1 MPNSASFFSTVP
13 AMTSSSVPRAG
24 ISGVRPGRMQ
34 GALCAERTLGC
45 KRRPRG
51 SVAVRAQAAYVPRRG
66 KGRAPAMIVTA
77 RVRFGSSVLVASL
90 LAAAAGCGPA
100 AAEPQAGGI
109 ALASH
114 LAIYDLKL
122 ANSRGKRS
130 LEAVQGR
137 IVYDFSSACEGYGLQ
152 FRQVTSLDSGEGKS
166 ALSDLRATSWED
178 AEAKS
183 FRFNSQNFLDDRLV
197 ENVAGKL
204 AKPEQKRFSAGAAVF
219 PTEHMRD
226 ILAAA
231 HAGKSLLQLNV
242 YDGSDNGQK
251 VYQSLTVIGRKIAPN
266 ERKPTDAAGSQ
277 SALGD
282 LDRWPVTISYFEKT
296 EQTGEQTPVYSISFE
311 LYDNGISRALVLDY
325 GDFAVSG
332 DMTSLELRD
341 TKPCR

>member
-1 MPNSASFFSTVP
+1 
-13 AMTSSSVPRAG
+13 
-24 ISGVRPGRMQ
+24 
-34 GALCAERTLGC
+34 
-45 KRRPRG
+45 
-51 SVAVRAQAAYVPRRG
+51 
-66 KGRAPAMIVTA
+66 MIVTA

-197 ENVAGKL
+197 ENVDGNAERQSDGVAVKL

-277 SALGD
+277 SALAD
-282 LDRWPVTISYFEKT
+282 LERWPVTISYFEKT

>member
-1 MPNSASFFSTVP
+1 MTVSARF
-13 AMTSSSVPRAG
+13 
-24 ISGVRPGRMQ
+24 
-34 GALCAERTLGC
+34 
-45 KRRPRG
+45 
-51 SVAVRAQAAYVPRRG
+51 
-66 KGRAPAMIVTA
+66 
-77 RVRFGSSVLVASL
+77 RFGSSILFAGL

-100 AAEPQAGGI
+100 AGEPQAGGI

-130 LEAVQGR
+130 LEAVKGR

-166 ALSDLRATSWED
+166 ALSDLRATSFED

-197 ENVAGKL
+197 ENVDGNAERQSDDVAVKL
-204 AKPEQKRFSAGAAVF
+204 SKPEQKRFSAGTALF
-219 PTEHMRD
+219 PTQHMRD

-231 HAGKSLLQLNV
+231 HAGKSLLQVNV

-251 VYQSLTVIGRKIAPN
+251 VYQSLTVIGRKIAPD
-266 ERKPTDAAGSQ
+266 EHKPADAAAGQ
-277 SALGD
+277 QALAG

-296 EQTGEQTPVYSISFE
+296 DQTGEQTPVYSISFE

-325 GDFAVSG
+325 GDFSVSG
-332 DMTSLELRD
+332 DMTSLELKD
-341 TKPCR
+341 TKPCK

>member
-1 MPNSASFFSTVP
+1 MIANARARFAS
-13 AMTSSSVPRAG
+13 
-24 ISGVRPGRMQ
+24 
-34 GALCAERTLGC
+34 L
-45 KRRPRG
+45 
-51 SVAVRAQAAYVPRRG
+51 
-66 KGRAPAMIVTA
+66 
-77 RVRFGSSVLVASL
+77 VLVASL
-90 LAAAAGCGPA
+90 VGVPLGCGPGV
-100 AAEPQAGGI
+100 AEPQAGGV

-130 LEAVQGR
+130 LEAVRGR

-152 FRQVTSLDSGEGKS
+152 FRQVTSLDSGEGKT

-178 AEAKS
+178 ADAKS

-197 ENVAGKL
+197 ENVDGNAERQTDGVAVKL
-204 AKPEQKRFSAGAAVF
+204 SKPEKKQFSAGSAVF

-226 ILAAA
+226 ILVAAR
-231 HAGKSLLQLNV
+231 AGKSLLQVIV

-266 ERKPTDAAGSQ
+266 ERKPTDAAGNQ
-277 SALGD
+277 SALAD

-296 EQTGEQTPVYSISFE
+296 DQGGEQTPVYSISFE

-325 GDFAVSG
+325 GDFAVAG
-332 DMTSLELRD
+332 DMTSLEMRD

>member
-1 MPNSASFFSTVP
+1 
-13 AMTSSSVPRAG
+13 
-24 ISGVRPGRMQ
+24 
-34 GALCAERTLGC
+34 
-45 KRRPRG
+45 
-51 SVAVRAQAAYVPRRG
+51 
-66 KGRAPAMIVTA
+66 MIATA
-77 RVRFGSSVLVASL
+77 RLGSATCALVAGFL
-90 LAAAAGCGPA
+90 AGAAAFTPA
-100 AAEPQAGGI
+100 AAEPQAGGV

-130 LEAVQGR
+130 LEAVRGR

-152 FRQVTSLDSGEGKS
+152 FRQVTSLDSGEGKT

-183 FRFNSQNFLDDRLV
+183 FRFTSQNFLDDRMV
-197 ENVAGKL
+197 EDVDGNAERQPDGVAVKL
-204 AKPEQKRFSAGAAVF
+204 TKPEQKQFSAGRAVF
-219 PTEHMRD
+219 PTEHMRE

-231 HAGKSLLQLNV
+231 HAGKSLLQIEV

-251 VYQSLTVIGRKIAPN
+251 VYQSLTVIGRKVAPD
-266 ERKPTDAAGSQ
+266 ERKPTDAAAGQ
-277 SALGD
+277 SALAG
-282 LDRWPVTISYFEKT
+282 LDRWPVTISYFDKT
-296 EQTGEQTPVYSISFE
+296 NQSGEQTPVYSIGFE

-332 DMTSLELRD
+332 DMTSLELKD

>member
-1 MPNSASFFSTVP
+1 
-13 AMTSSSVPRAG
+13 MTAT
-24 ISGVRPGRMQ
+24 GRF
-34 GALCAERTLGC
+34 
-45 KRRPRG
+45 
-51 SVAVRAQAAYVPRRG
+51 
-66 KGRAPAMIVTA
+66 
-77 RVRFGSSVLVASL
+77 RFAFAVLVAGL
-90 LAAAAGCGPA
+90 LVAAPAFGPA

-130 LEAVQGR
+130 LEAVRGR

-152 FRQVTSLDSGEGKS
+152 FRQVTSLDSGEGKT

-183 FRFNSQNFLDDRLV
+183 FRFTSQNFLDDRLV
-197 ENVAGKL
+197 ENVDGNAERQTEGVAVKL
-204 AKPEQKRFSAGAAVF
+204 TKPEQKQFSAGAAAF

-231 HAGKSLLQLNV
+231 HAGKSLLQVNV

-251 VYQSLTVIGRKIAPN
+251 VYQSLTVIGRKIPPN
-266 ERKPTDAAGSQ
+266 ERKPADAAASLPVL
-277 SALGD
+277 AD

-296 EQTGEQTPVYSISFE
+296 DQTAEQTPVYSISFE

>member
-1 MPNSASFFSTVP
+1 MIATTRLRC
-13 AMTSSSVPRAG
+13 A
-24 ISGVRPGRMQ
+24 
-34 GALCAERTLGC
+34 ALALMMG
-45 KRRPRG
+45 
-51 SVAVRAQAAYVPRRG
+51 
-66 KGRAPAMIVTA
+66 
-77 RVRFGSSVLVASL
+77 L
-90 LAAAAGCGPA
+90 LAAGAICATPR
-100 AAEPQAGGI
+100 AEPQAGGT

-130 LEAVQGR
+130 LEAVRGR

-152 FRQVTSLDSGEGKS
+152 FRQVTSLDSGEGKT

-183 FRFNSQNFLDDRLV
+183 FRFTSQNFLDDRMV
-197 ENVAGKL
+197 ENVDGNAERQPDGVTVKL
-204 AKPEQKRFSAGAAVF
+204 SKPEQKQFNAGGAVF

-231 HAGKSLLQLNV
+231 HAGKSLLQIDV

-251 VYQSLTVIGRKIAPN
+251 IYQSLTVIGRKIAPN
-266 ERKPTDAAGSQ
+266 ERAPTDAAASQ
-277 SALGD
+277 SALAD
-282 LDRWPVTISYFEKT
+282 LDRWPVTISYFDKNN
-296 EQTGEQTPVYSISFE
+296 QSGEQTPVYSISFE

-341 TKPCR
+341 TKPCQ

>member
-1 MPNSASFFSTVP
+1 MRVP
-13 AMTSSSVPRAG
+13 ARF
-24 ISGVRPGRMQ
+24 RP
-34 GALCAERTLGC
+34 A
-45 KRRPRG
+45 
-51 SVAVRAQAAYVPRRG
+51 
-66 KGRAPAMIVTA
+66 A
-77 RVRFGSSVLVASL
+77 RVLGAGL
-90 LAAAAGCGPA
+90 LAAASGCGPA
-100 AAEPQAGGI
+100 AAEPQAGGV

-130 LEAVQGR
+130 LEAVRGR

-152 FRQVTSLDSGEGKS
+152 FRQVTSLDSGEGKT

-178 AEAKS
+178 IEAKS
-183 FRFNSQNFLDDRLV
+183 FRFTSQNFLDDRLV
-197 ENVAGKL
+197 ENVDGNAERQSSGVAVKL
-204 AKPEQKRFSAGAAVF
+204 TKPENKQFNAGGAAF

-231 HAGKSLLQLNV
+231 HAGKSLLQIEV

-251 VYQSLTVIGRKIAPN
+251 VYQSLTVIGRKIPPN
-266 ERKPTDAAGSQ
+266 ERKPSDAAAGQ
-277 SALGD
+277 SALAE
-282 LDRWPVTISYFEKT
+282 LDRWPVTISYFDKSSPS
-296 EQTGEQTPVYSISFE
+296 GEQTPVYSISFE

-332 DMTSLELRD
+332 EMTSLELKD